1 MEFKDRPSI
10 PSELKRQILME
21 SGFQCAIPSCRKR
34 HPHIHHIVPY
44 SKKAEHRY
52 KNLIALCP
60 EHHDMADRG
69 EIDRS
74 SLYMYKDNLRF
85 AIDAFSAFE
94 VDLLFYLAKQGL
106 NKGIPFPSYLFL
118 LVYRLLEAEYVNIQQ
133 EEPGFSIGNKKI
145 SLDTLTITKNGLD
158 FTLALG
164 NRPIGYKLDAASR

>member
-1 MEFKDRPSI
+1 METKNRPPI

-34 HPHIHHIVPY
+34 HPQIHHIVAY
-44 SKKAEHRY
+44 SEHQEHKH

-69 EIDRS
+69 EIDRR

-106 NKGIPFPSYLFL
+106 NKGIPFPGYLFF
-118 LVYRLLEAEYVNIQQ
+118 LVYRLLEADYVTLQQ
-133 EEPGFSIGNKKI
+133 EEPGFSVGNIKI
-145 SLDTLTITKNGLD
+145 SLDTLLITKDGLD
-158 FTLALG
+158 FTMALG
-164 NRPIGYKLDAASR
+164 QRPIGYNLDAAKR